1 MWTGNKPV
9 YFLELLNQRKT
20 GTSEYS
26 LNQIN
31 ILFDQSPCFGI
42 HLFILVT
49 EDLKAVQGN
58 ELGRFKVESHFFP
71 PWISNI
77 FFHLAFKKNSSSPG
91 YKTDYILYSS
101 YSSSTNRKRFPYDL
115 PWNLYLR
122 SVLFSLPVCH
132 CYYCMFLVRV
142 KCS

>member
-58 ELGRFKVESHFFP
+58 ELGRFKVESHFF
-71 PWISNI
+71 SSVNI
-77 FFHLAFKKNSSSPG
+77 QYFFSSSIQQ
-91 YKTDYILYSS
+91 KL
-101 YSSSTNRKRFPYDL
+101 
-115 PWNLYLR
+115 
-122 SVLFSLPVCH
+122 
-132 CYYCMFLVRV
+132 
-142 KCS
+142 

>member
-1 MWTGNKPV
+1 M

-49 EDLKAVQGN
+49 EDLKAVQEMSWVDSKLN
-58 ELGRFKVESHFFP
+58 P
-71 PWISNI
+71 I
-77 FFHLAFKKNSSSPG
+77 FFLREYPIFFSSSIQQ
-91 YKTDYILYSS
+91 KL
-101 YSSSTNRKRFPYDL
+101 
-115 PWNLYLR
+115 
-122 SVLFSLPVCH
+122 
-132 CYYCMFLVRV
+132 
-142 KCS
+142 